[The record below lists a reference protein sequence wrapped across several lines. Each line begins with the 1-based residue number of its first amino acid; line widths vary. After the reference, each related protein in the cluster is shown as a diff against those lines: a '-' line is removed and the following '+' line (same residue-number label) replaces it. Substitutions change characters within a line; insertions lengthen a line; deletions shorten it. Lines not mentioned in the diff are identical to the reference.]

1 MKRDNGAH
9 LALGA
14 IAALAVAAELS
25 RRRGSGNDPVEVQVV
40 GDDDV
45 TLLDP
50 PQESLV
56 RVQGRRAAQAR
67 AEAELPD
74 ERLGQILFSG
84 GDVLAGMS
92 FREAV
97 NTDPRR
103 VEALI
108 TQRIGRVLAPVMGPP
123 NPMASRMYASI
134 MADLRRAS
142 GGQLTVN
149 ALTGLVEQT
158 LDDTMFRI
166 MPMLPPHV
174 REAIKRQLPAFEV
187 AFAEA
192 AEICREAAFAATSSE
207 DRMDWTSFAD
217 YLRGHPAQMRI
228 ALTGALPGPAA
239 RRALAPPAR

>member
-14 IAALAVAAELS
+14 LAALAVVSEVV
-25 RRRGSGNDPVEVQVV
+25 RRRGSGNDPVQAQIV

-45 TLLDP
+45 TLMEIPRQDL
-50 PQESLV
+50 
-56 RVQGRRAAQAR
+56 GRMQSRYAAQAR
-67 AEAELPD
+67 AEAQLPD
-74 ERLGQILFSG
+74 ARLGELLFSG

-97 NTDPRR
+97 NADPRR

-108 TQRIGRVLAPVMGPP
+108 TQRVNRAFAPAMGPP
-123 NPMASRMYASI
+123 NPMAPQMYAEV
-134 MADLRRAS
+134 MADLRRVS
-142 GGQLTVN
+142 GGRLTVS
-149 ALTGLVEQT
+149 AITGLVERT
-158 LDDTMFRI
+158 LDDSMFRVL
-166 MPMLPPHV
+166 PMLPPPV

-187 AFAEA
+187 AFGEA
-192 AEICREAAFAATSSE
+192 AEIAREAAFAATSSS

-239 RRALAPPAR
+239 RRALPPAR